1 MAQGISTN
9 LNVGGQASC
18 LQQAGIGFVF
28 RYYSLTTQQA
38 QKRLTKAEADLL
50 SAAGLQIGVVYEDK
64 PDVVEYFS
72 NARGQQDGRNA
83 FRYAS
88 QLPQPTGSAIYFA
101 VDYDASAGRRCW
113 RDYRLFQ
120 WRGAR
125 AEPKRRPR
133 RRPVLR
139 HWCLRFR
146 FGMRLDQ
153 VQCAGG
159 KPGVAGRIYPLDRKL
174 VLQRLGC
181 EAVGRQ
187 WGIVFPDVP
196 RQL

>member
-88 QLPQPTGSAIYFA
+88 QLPQPAGSAIYFA
-101 VDYDASAGRRCW
+101 VDYDASPGDVAGVIT
-113 RDYRLFQ
+113 DYFN
-120 WRGAR
+120 G
-125 AEPKRRPR
+125 
-133 RRPVLR
+133 V
-139 HWCLRFR
+139 
-146 FGMRLDQ
+146 
-153 VQCAGG
+153 VQGLSQAQAVAGG
-159 KPGVAGRIYPLDRKL
+159 PSYAIGVYGSGL
-174 VLQRLGC
+174 VCGSIKSNVQG
-181 EAVGRQ
+181 
-187 WGIVFPDVP
+187 
-196 RQL
+196 